1 VFEAAKDNAPSVI
14 FIDDA
19 DAIFEDGEEA
29 GLYRY
34 LLTMLDGL
42 ESESAGRICV
52 MMTAMNVGNL
62 PAALTRSGRVE
73 LWLEMKLPDAEA
85 RAQILTRHVAE
96 LPVEMRKV
104 DITALVLA
112 TEAFTGA
119 DLKRLVE
126 DGKAVYAYDKAKR
139 FDLKEPTDYFLKAVD
154 GVRENKQRYA
164 DAEAQ
169 AALKPKSAMAGLTR
183 YMMSTFAEAP
193 GSDEN

>member
-1 VFEAAKDNAPSVI
+1 
-14 FIDDA
+14 
-19 DAIFEDGEEA
+19 
-29 GLYRY
+29 
-34 LLTMLDGL
+34 
-42 ESESAGRICV
+42 
-52 MMTAMNVGNL
+52 
-62 PAALTRSGRVE
+62 
-73 LWLEMKLPDAEA
+73 MKLPDAEA

-169 AALKPKSAMAGLTR
+169 AALKPKSTMAGLTR